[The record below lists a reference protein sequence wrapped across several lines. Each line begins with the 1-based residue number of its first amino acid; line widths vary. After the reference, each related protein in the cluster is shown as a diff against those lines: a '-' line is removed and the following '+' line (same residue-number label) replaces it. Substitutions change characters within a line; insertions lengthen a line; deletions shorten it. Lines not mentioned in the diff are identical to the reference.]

1 MRPISP
7 TVICHYP
14 ERSISRDSDMSLSDV
29 RESREAKAMLIKW
42 KILEPQLAAPPFI
55 QFLSKYGNDPI
66 QDKVGC

>member
-1 MRPISP
+1 
-7 TVICHYP
+7 
-14 ERSISRDSDMSLSDV
+14 MSLSDV